1 MDNLLQKDKIIAE
14 KYRIIRL
21 LGEGGVG
28 KTYEAENVTTS
39 EKVAI
44 KTVSLRQTKDWKVLE
59 LFERE
64 AKTLASLNHP
74 AIPKYIEYFHVD
86 TAEDRYFYLVRELVT
101 GDSLFDLVKEG
112 KRFNESEVKQI
123 AVRVLEIID
132 YLHQQTPPII
142 HRDIK
147 PQNLIRSTDGK
158 LFLVDFGS
166 VQEIYRQTLSG
177 GSTFVGTL
185 GYMPPEQLR
194 GQTSFATDLYSLGAT
209 LLFLLT
215 KQTPDELPQ
224 NRMKIN
230 FRSQVKIS
238 GTLTSWLERSLEPI
252 AEDRFQSAKEAL
264 VTLQTISKT
273 DKTFKY
279 QLPDSRIC
287 VETSNS
293 HLILEIPHS
302 GLQGKITK
310 GGTMKLVSIV
320 FWMHCFNYILLLLAN
335 HGLLFMLFTGAYKFI
350 FSLWELSL
358 VILILYS
365 CFGITYII
373 FDSQNFTIIKS
384 LWGMGREVTGKVKDI
399 QKIKIKPVEVFS
411 GQDKYNTFLTN
422 QCGIYAIYLSS
433 ENKQNSF
440 GAMIGSDNL
449 NKIKFIISSYLDN
462 IEECR

>member
-1 MDNLLQKDKIIAE
+1 MNSKQITKVISE
-14 KYRIIRL
+14 KYRIIKL

-28 KTYEAENVTTS
+28 KTYEAENITTS

-101 GDSLFDLVKEG
+101 GDSLFDLVKKG

-123 AVRVLEIID
+123 AIKVLEILD
-132 YLHQQTPPII
+132 YLHQQTPLII

-215 KQTPDELPQ
+215 KQTPDKLPQ
-224 NRMKIN
+224 KKLKLDVRASTKVSDKFAN
-230 FRSQVKIS
+230 
-238 GTLTSWLERSLEPI
+238 WLDKLLEPI
-252 AEDRFQSAKEAL
+252 VEERFQSVAEAL
-264 VTLQTISKT
+264 EVFYSENKFPQ
-273 DKTFKY
+273 
-279 QLPDSRIC
+279 PANSRI
-287 VETSNS
+287 VLTRNQSKIEIKMPNS
-293 HLILEIPHS
+293 GFQGSILIHLY
-302 GLQGKITK
+302 T
-310 GGTMKLVSIV
+310 
-320 FWMHCFNYILLLLAN
+320 
-335 HGLLFMLFTGAYKFI
+335 HGI
-350 FSLWELSL
+350 FSLAAVLTALFISAVVNLIAFATKSLIFATLASLSL
-358 VILILYS
+358 IPFWRFLIYPLGMFFWGL
-365 CFGITYII
+365 FGYTEIEIDRDRFKLRKSI
-373 FDSQNFTIIKS
+373 FK
-384 LWGMGREVTGKVKDI
+384 LGK
-399 QKIKIKPVEVFS
+399 Q
-411 GQDKYNTFLTN
+411 
-422 QCGIYAIYLSS
+422 IYG
-433 ENKQNSF
+433 KT
-440 GAMIGSDNL
+440 
-449 NKIKFIISSYLDN
+449 NKIQSIEQGYTSYDVDDINDNKSYCCHLNETSRTTEFGYMIRPDEQKWIVNEISDFITQIN
-462 IEECR
+462 